1 MANRY
6 MKTCTTLQITR
17 EMKIKTTKSYHHT
30 TVRMAITKKNTN
42 NKCWRECEEREPLYT
57 VGGNVS
63 WGSHRE
69 KQYRSFSKNKT
80 ELPYDPTALPRWFS
94 GKESAYQCKRHEFNI
109 QVGKI
114 SGEGN
119 GNPLQSSCLGNPMD
133 REVWKATVHGVAK
146 ESDNLVTKQ
155 Q

>member
-94 GKESAYQCKRHEFNI
+94 GKESAYQCKRHKRHQFNPW
-109 QVGKI
+109 VGKI
-114 SGEGN
+114 SWRKAWESTRLLAWKVSWTEEPCG
-119 GNPLQSSCLGNPMD
+119 LQFLGLQ
-133 REVWKATVHGVAK
+133 
-146 ESDNLVTKQ
+146 ESRQT
-155 Q
+155 